1 MMSAIDNL
9 FFDKEIHI
17 WAILSVITVGLII
30 YFTLELQE
38 QHAILIDTV
47 DCDALTVI
55 ILDKEH
61 QYVQRIQTLATEHYF
76 MKCV

>member
-1 MMSAIDNL
+1 MSKLDDVFL
-9 FFDKEIHI
+9 TKEIHI
-17 WAILSVITVGLII
+17 WVILTIITFSIII
-30 YFTLELQE
+30 YLAIDLGE
-38 QHAILIDTV
+38 QHKMLLNNM

-61 QYVQRIQTLATEHYF
+61 QYVQSIQTLATEHYF